1 MQNKHKIILGIS
13 AFNHDASAC
22 IISND
27 KLVTF
32 SEEERYNGQKNTGSV
47 PYGAI
52 KYCLKK
58 ANIKITEIDNIA
70 FYFNLNKCY
79 LAYIRNNNPFAWIV
93 NPKKLT
99 SGRFF
104 YEFLWL
110 IGFHV
115 KIRKLAKSIGA
126 VNAKVH
132 LIPHHKSH
140 SWYALFSSQKREGVV
155 LSNDSVGELVSS
167 YAIKWELEN
176 DNSIKSQTLLSQ
188 NDPHSIGYLYGAITE
203 FLGFNRK
210 NGAGKIMALAS
221 FGTDK
226 YVNYFNNHIKLLENG
241 HFKIGRGLIQVRS
254 YKPKAQRLS
263 SSFLKKFNLRKG
275 MLTQEHYDLAFAL
288 QNSTENIILH
298 QVKHISKFSENI
310 VLTGGVAQNSVVNG
324 IVLNKFVNHNIF
336 VPPIPHDSGCS
347 IGAAIYLFHK
357 LNKFLPEYKETA
369 FLGESFSDMEIE
381 DYLKSRKIT
390 YKTYEKEV
398 LLVDDLIT
406 ELNQGKVIGVFR
418 NSMEC
423 GPRALGNRSIIA
435 LPTIKDITNHLNE
448 NVKYREP
455 FRPYGVI
462 VHEDNIEKY
471 FKIINKKHRN
481 LQYMSYVLD
490 FKDEYKSALEPVMH
504 VDQTCRVQTISNDLF
519 YDLIF
524 LALNKTK
531 QPEIIINT
539 SLNVRGKPICRSLSD
554 AVSCFFSSGMD
565 YIVFNDKYLVKK

>member
-22 IISND
+22 IISNN
-27 KLVTF
+27 KLVAF

-58 ANIKITEIDNIA
+58 ANIKITEVNDIA
-70 FYFNLNKCY
+70 FYFNLNQCY
-79 LAYIRNNNPFAWIV
+79 LAYIRNNNPLAWIATPR
-93 NPKKLT
+93 NLT

-104 YEFLWL
+104 YEFSWL
-110 IGFHV
+110 IGFHA
-115 KIRKLAKSIGA
+115 KIKRLAKSIGA
-126 VNAKVH
+126 NNAKMH

-140 SWYALFSSQKREGVV
+140 SWYGLFSSQKKEGVV
-155 LSNDSVGELVSS
+155 LSNDSIGELVSS

-176 DNSIKSQTLLSQ
+176 DKSITIQTLLSQ

-203 FLGFNRK
+203 FLGFSRK

-226 YVNYFNNHIKLLENG
+226 YASYTNENIKLLKNG
-241 HFKIGRGLIQVRS
+241 HFKIGNGLIQSRS
-254 YKPKAQRLS
+254 YKSKAQRLS
-263 SSFLKKFNLRKG
+263 NSFIKKFNLPEGK
-275 MLTQEHYDLAFAL
+275 LTQEHYDIAFAL
-288 QNSTENIILH
+288 QNTTEKIILH
-298 QVKHISKFSENI
+298 QVKYVSNFSENI
-310 VLTGGVAQNSVVNG
+310 VLTGGVAQNSVANG
-324 IVLNKFVNHNIF
+324 IVFNKFTDYSIF
-336 VPPIPHDSGCS
+336 VPPIPHDSGSS

-357 LNKFLPEYKETA
+357 LNKRLPEYTETA
-369 FLGESFSDMEIE
+369 FLGESFSDIEIE
-381 DYLKSRKIT
+381 DYLRSRKIT
-390 YKTYEKEV
+390 YATYDTQA
-398 LLVDDLIT
+398 LLVNDLIS
-406 ELNQGKVIGVFR
+406 ELNQGKAIGVFR

-423 GPRALGNRSIIA
+423 GPRALGNRSILA
-435 LPTIKDITNHLNE
+435 LPTIKGITKHLNK

-462 VHEDNIEKY
+462 VHEKNVDKY
-471 FKIINKKHRN
+471 FKVDNNKCRN
-481 LQYMSYVLD
+481 LQYMSYVFS
-490 FKDEYKSALEPVMH
+490 FKDEYKSALKPVMH
-504 VDQTCRVQTISNDLF
+504 VDETCRVQSISNDSF

-524 LALNKTK
+524 SALNKIK

-554 AVSCFFSSGMD
+554 AVSCFISSGMD
-565 YIVFNDKYLVKK
+565 YMVFNDKYVIKK